1 MFRMLSILEDS
12 EIPKLLQKANTPLR
26 NDSVTATSLR
36 TQSREAYPNAG
47 IPAAVLTGKT
57 ETPENEQFL
66 APGVF
71 CCPKN
76 LRPPAKVFYFHRK
89 LPSGRSPVPEFPEGI
104 FSSFHSRFLKIKKP
118 PLSERLF
125 LQSIIQLHEPELP
138 RAGRRFF
145 CGLHQY

>member
-36 TQSREAYPNAG
+36 TRSREAYPNAG

-71 CCPKN
+71 CCTKTFA
-76 LRPPAKVFYFHRK
+76 LRRRFFVFIESPLRAQSGSGTSGEYFFII
-89 LPSGRSPVPEFPEGI
+89 PQPISEN
-104 FSSFHSRFLKIKKP
+104 KKAAP
-118 PLSERLF
+118 FGAAF

-145 CGLHQY
+145 CGLHRY